1 MIVIAKG
8 TSEWEENMEYL
19 EVSTTQ
25 GITTITL
32 RRGKVNAM
40 HEPMVEE
47 LQEVLMRSERDPD
60 AKAVILT
67 GYGKF
72 FSFGFDIPSL
82 LNYRQ
87 EAFNLFLTKFTDL
100 YSNLYLYPK
109 PVVAAINGH
118 AIAGGCMLALA
129 CDYRLMVQGRA
140 KISLNEITFGASV
153 FSGCVEMLR
162 ASVGQ
167 RYAERILLTGDMYS
181 ADEALEMRLVDR
193 ITSRDRLRQE
203 AEILAHNFANKDIV
217 SFRSIKRLLRGPI
230 LDSMRAHEEGSIQ
243 EFSNIWYTE
252 STWKNLQEIIIRS

>member
-1 MIVIAKG
+1 
-8 TSEWEENMEYL
+8 MEYL

-32 RRGKVNAM
+32 RRGKVNAL

-47 LQEVLMRSERDPD
+47 LQEVFLKSERDP
-60 AKAVILT
+60 AVKVVILT

-82 LNYRQ
+82 LGYRQ
-87 EAFNLFLTKFTDL
+87 EAFNQFLTKFTDL

-109 PVVAAINGH
+109 PVIAAINGH
-118 AIAGGCMLALA
+118 AIAAGCMLALA
-129 CDYRLMVQGRA
+129 CDYRFMIQGRA

-162 ASVGQ
+162 ACVGQ
-167 RYAERILLTGDMYS
+167 RNAERMLLSGDMYP
-181 ADEALEMRLVDR
+181 ADEALEMRLVDQIAR
-193 ITSRDRLRQE
+193 RDSLQRE
-203 AEILAHNFANKDIV
+203 AEIMAHNFANKDVV
-217 SFRSIKRLLRGPI
+217 SFRSIKRLLRGPV
-230 LDSMRAHEEGSIQ
+230 LDSMRAKEEGSIQ
-243 EFSNIWYTE
+243 EFSNIWYSE